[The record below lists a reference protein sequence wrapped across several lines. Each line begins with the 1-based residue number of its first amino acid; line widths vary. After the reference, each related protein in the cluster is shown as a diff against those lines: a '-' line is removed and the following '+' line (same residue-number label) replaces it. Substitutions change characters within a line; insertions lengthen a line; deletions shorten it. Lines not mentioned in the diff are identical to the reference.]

1 MKGTR
6 SFGKMGKRHTHVRCG
21 RCGKFSFHERQK
33 ICASCGFGKSRKLQ
47 TKPTHHAEKKPA

>member
-6 SFGKMGKRHTHVRCG
+6 SFGKMGKKHTHVRCG

-47 TKPTHHAEKKPA
+47 TKTHPSC